1 MLRLVSLVLLAV
13 TATPAPAQTLAPPE
27 SVGAPNPVAVPR
39 YATVRVTLQ
48 TSEGAIVLELEKQ
61 RAPISTAN
69 FLRYVDQKRFDGVTF
84 YRACKVG
91 PGYGLIQGGVR
102 GDPKRALPP
111 IAHEPTTRTGLA
123 HVDGAIS
130 FARNAPGTARGDF
143 FISVGAIPSMDAD
156 PKQPGDNLG
165 FAVFGRVVEGMDIVR
180 RILDAPTSPTAGEGA
195 MKGQMLLA
203 PVRILTARQAK

>member
-1 MLRLVSLVLLAV
+1 MLRLVLLALLGL
-13 TATPAPAQTLAPPE
+13 TATAPAQTVAPPQP
-27 SVGAPNPVAVPR
+27 APAPPPR
-39 YATVRVTLQ
+39 YATVRVALK

-69 FLRYVDQKRFDGVTF
+69 FLRYVDQKRFDGIAF

-91 PGYGLIQGGVR
+91 PGYGLVQGGVR
-102 GDPKRALPP
+102 GDPKRALAQ

-130 FARNAPGTARGDF
+130 FARNAPGTASGDF

-156 PKQPGDNLG
+156 SKQPGDNLG

-203 PVRILTARQAK
+203 PVRIVTAQRLAE